1 MVSMDELMMN
11 KQYHLAHLLGTE
23 FEVRMYDAYVGLA
36 TSERPP
42 FLEDMFTE
50 TIQMQALILL
60 ESARKNPGVLNLSKH
75 EWDELHIN
83 VWHDNDVAKLHVL
96 DLVSPNEVDNVT
108 YDIFYYLCKYRMS
121 VLTKRNHSNRTDQ
134 ANLIHSPYTEVW

>member
-1 MVSMDELMMN
+1 MDELMMN

-42 FLEDMFTE
+42 FLEDIFTE

-60 ESARKNPGVLNLSKH
+60 ESARSNPGTLNLSKH

-83 VWHDNDVAKLHVL
+83 VWHDNDAAKLQVL
-96 DLVSPNEVDNVT
+96 DQVSPNEVDNVT

-121 VLTKRNHSNRTDQ
+121 VLTKGNHSNRSDR
-134 ANLIHSPYTEVW
+134 ANLIHSPYLEVW